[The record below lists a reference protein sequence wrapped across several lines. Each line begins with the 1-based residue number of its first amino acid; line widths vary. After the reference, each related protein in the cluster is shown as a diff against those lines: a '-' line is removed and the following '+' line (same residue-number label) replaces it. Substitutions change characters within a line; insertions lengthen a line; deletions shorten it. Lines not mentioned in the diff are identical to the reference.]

1 MCGIWGFF
9 CERGWYTAEEKKRIL
24 CDLMILSQSRGK
36 EASGITKMTD
46 NKVLTI
52 KMPKPASKLIK
63 ENSFKQLLFENH
75 FNNEVYIGHS
85 RLATNGSQYRPE
97 NNQPILSGDI
107 VTVHNGIIV
116 NDRELWEKYKDWEAK
131 SELDSEIF
139 VKLLDDKYQQGY
151 TIEKAVE
158 ETYSEL
164 DGMASTITLFTDIE
178 FAALCTNNGSLYYAV
193 GEKGKTIIAASEKM
207 TLRKMINKNWNLK
220 KEFEKQTIHQ
230 VINSIFIDLKKMDI
244 YSPEELQCLKWDEY
258 AKIKKRRFHKYI
270 ESSCFTEKNIYYN
283 PQRYSIFD
291 VDIEPIRKL
300 KRCTKC
306 LLPET
311 MPFIQFD
318 DKNIC
323 NYCKTYKRQ
332 TYIGEDKLRQWAEKL
347 KKHYKGRTDSIV
359 AFSGGRDSSY
369 GLHYFVKELGLKPIA
384 YSYDW
389 GMVTDLARRNQSRMC
404 SKLGVEFIPVSANI
418 SKKRSHIKKNVEAWL
433 KKPDLGMIPL
443 FMAGDKHYFY
453 YANKIKKEYQLD
465 NILLASNP
473 YEKTHF
479 KSGFCGI
486 EPAILRSDKDLELE
500 QLPVRDIL
508 KMGKY
513 YVEQFLGNRDYIN
526 SSLIDTA
533 GAACSYYIIPHQ
545 YFRLFH
551 YIPWEERRINQ
562 VLIEEYD
569 WEKAKDTESTWRIGD
584 GTAPFYNYIYYTV
597 CGFTENDT
605 LRSNQIREGMIT
617 REEGLELIYRDNK
630 PRFESMKWY
639 FDTIHVP
646 MEDALKV
653 INQIKKQ
660 YEV

>member
-291 VDIEPIRKL
+291 VDI
-300 KRCTKC
+300 
-306 LLPET
+306 
-311 MPFIQFD
+311 
-318 DKNIC
+318 
-323 NYCKTYKRQ
+323 
-332 TYIGEDKLRQWAEKL
+332 
-347 KKHYKGRTDSIV
+347 
-359 AFSGGRDSSY
+359 
-369 GLHYFVKELGLKPIA
+369 
-384 YSYDW
+384 
-389 GMVTDLARRNQSRMC
+389 
-404 SKLGVEFIPVSANI
+404 
-418 SKKRSHIKKNVEAWL
+418 
-433 KKPDLGMIPL
+433 
-443 FMAGDKHYFY
+443 
-453 YANKIKKEYQLD
+453 
-465 NILLASNP
+465 
-473 YEKTHF
+473 
-479 KSGFCGI
+479 
-486 EPAILRSDKDLELE
+486 
-500 QLPVRDIL
+500 
-508 KMGKY
+508 
-513 YVEQFLGNRDYIN
+513 
-526 SSLIDTA
+526 
-533 GAACSYYIIPHQ
+533 
-545 YFRLFH
+545 
-551 YIPWEERRINQ
+551 
-562 VLIEEYD
+562 
-569 WEKAKDTESTWRIGD
+569 
-584 GTAPFYNYIYYTV
+584 
-597 CGFTENDT
+597 
-605 LRSNQIREGMIT
+605 
-617 REEGLELIYRDNK
+617 
-630 PRFESMKWY
+630 
-639 FDTIHVP
+639 
-646 MEDALKV
+646 
-653 INQIKKQ
+653 
-660 YEV
+660 